1 MDTPELGSLL
11 DVEADTHVSVVRIKA
26 GSLHREP
33 MTQMIEE
40 PTHLF
45 IVVEEDAQA
54 TVEVTARASF
64 RMEVIVER
72 NASVTIVCIQQ
83 TSGSIV
89 QRSSVQE
96 GATITFQNV
105 TLASEVE
112 HHVQSH
118 LQGRSATSDID
129 WVFYATGT
137 DKHVLSAR
145 NIFDAADGRGEITMK
160 GVAEKSAHVKC
171 NGFIAIGLE
180 GAGTD
185 TYLTEDVLMLDSTA
199 KVDAIPGLE
208 IKTNDVKASHSAT
221 ISRVTLEDV
230 FYFASRGID
239 EEQARQMYVLGFLGD
254 LTKKIVD
261 EEVRGRVELHIT
273 SHSSTS
279 PVHRFGRQ
287 RELLR

>member
-1 MDTPELGSLL
+1 MDAPELGSLL
-11 DVEADTHVSVVRIKA
+11 DVDADATVSVVRIKA

-33 MTQMIEE
+33 MTQMIED
-40 PTHLF
+40 PTHLL
-45 IVVEEDAQA
+45 IVVGEDAQV

-72 NASVTIVCIQQ
+72 NASVSVVCIQQ
-83 TSGSIV
+83 TSGNIV

-96 GATITFQNV
+96 GASIRFQNV

-129 WVFYATGT
+129 WIFYATGT

-145 NIFDAADGRGEITMK
+145 NVFDAAEGGGEITMK

-171 NGFIAIGLE
+171 DGLIDIGLQ

-221 ISRVTLEDV
+221 ISKVTPEDL

-254 LTKKIVD
+254 LTKNINNENLRKKVIEAI
-261 EEVRGRVELHIT
+261 EE
-273 SHSSTS
+273 
-279 PVHRFGRQ
+279 RQ
-287 RELLR
+287 QGCR